1 MMKINIDEI
10 QKITSLLLSKLRE
23 QKGNEV
29 ELENDFY
36 WDISSDELYKPYDDP
51 KNISLGQLS
60 DELKEIQ
67 RLSQSSDE
75 AIPYDLK
82 RIAEIIKALSIEN
95 STSF

>member
-1 MMKINIDEI
+1 MKVNIDEI
-10 QKITSLLLSKLRE
+10 QKITSLLFSKLRE
-23 QKGNEV
+23 QNGDEV

-51 KNISLGQLS
+51 KDISLGQLS
-60 DELKEIQ
+60 DDLKEVQ

>member
-1 MMKINIDEI
+1 MMKVNIDNL
-10 QKITSLLLSKLRE
+10 QKIITLLLSKLKE
-23 QKGNEV
+23 QKGNEI

-60 DELKEIQ
+60 DDLAEID
-67 RLSQSSDE
+67 RLSKSRDE

-82 RIAEIIKALSIEN
+82 RIAEILKALSVEN
-95 STSF
+95 SVAF

>member
-29 ELENDFY
+29 ELGNDFY

-51 KNISLGQLS
+51 ENISLGQLS
-60 DELKEIQ
+60 DDLKEVQ
-67 RLSQSSDE
+67 RLSQSSDG

-82 RIAEIIKALSIEN
+82 RVAEILKALSIEN
-95 STSF
+95 SISF

>member
-1 MMKINIDEI
+1 MMKVNIDEI
-10 QKITSLLLSKLRE
+10 QNITSLLFSKLRE
-23 QKGNEV
+23 QKGNEI

-51 KNISLGQLS
+51 KDIFLGQLS
-60 DELKEIQ
+60 DDLKEVQ